1 LSTACDGLRDILR
14 CLDGRIVSALKEGAV
29 ITKIKSFLKTL
40 VNRVKISDISGSSVR
55 IAYFIMLSLLPMLI
69 TVGALIPFFNI
80 SPETIMPYIEGL
92 LPMPIVE
99 IIEPEILSLLTR
111 VSGGT
116 LTLGIVGTIW
126 AAGAATRVAQAGVDK
141 AYGLGKTRHFITS
154 AVVPVFIFI
163 MVILLLMV
171 FLVAF
176 SFGEEIL
183 ESVLVSIGVNGGI
196 TGAFNALKLSVSF
209 LVLFFIFAV
218 IYKVMPNIKH
228 RVKDVLAGAFFATAV
243 IYKVMPNIKHR
254 VKDVLA
260 GAFFA
265 TAAMLLLVWLFSAY
279 LAYMP
284 RRIPIE
290 SGESAVTYGVLG
302 SLFVLGVW
310 LRLFGYILLLG
321 ATLNAG
327 LYEHRYGQ
335 PKRKDNPIDDYIAR
349 TFNRAWTAITG
360 KRQKT
365 KSKREKTPR
374 DSE

>member
-1 LSTACDGLRDILR
+1 
-14 CLDGRIVSALKEGAV
+14 
-29 ITKIKSFLKTL
+29 
-40 VNRVKISDISGSSVR
+40 
-55 IAYFIMLSLLPMLI
+55 
-69 TVGALIPFFNI
+69 
-80 SPETIMPYIEGL
+80 
-92 LPMPIVE
+92 MPIVE

-228 RVKDVLAGAFFATAV
+228 RVKDVLAGAFFATA
-243 IYKVMPNIKHR
+243 
-254 VKDVLA
+254 
-260 GAFFA
+260 
-265 TAAMLLLVWLFSAY
+265 AMLLLVWLFSAY